1 MTAKQVVKDFYNL
14 DLAAEKNAISFFH
27 NDCELHWNS
36 SKGFITLNYQEIHE
50 MLENVRKSYVS
61 FKYRLSHLLE
71 DGGTVTARYTVYV
84 TPIEKADEDEE
95 EALAHF
101 ISIWEVKDGKLFR
114 GYEISQ
120 LADENPASLKTFSE
134 IKV

>member
-1 MTAKQVVKDFYNL
+1 MSPKDVVKQFYDM
-14 DLAAEKNAISFFH
+14 DLAQETNAMALFH
-27 NDCELHWNS
+27 KDCELHWNS
-36 SKGFITLNYQEIHE
+36 SRGFTKLNFQSIKE
-50 MLENVRKSYVS
+50 MLEGVQKSFLS

-71 DGGTVTARYTVYV
+71 DNNTVTARYTIYAS
-84 TPIEKADEDEE
+84 PIEKPEEE

-101 ISIWEVKDGKLFR
+101 ISIWEVKDGKLYK

-120 LADENPASLKTFSE
+120 MADENPASLKTFSE